1 MRPTYI
7 VPALDRGL
15 AVLEFLSR
23 DGKPATVSEITRQM
37 RLPRASVF
45 RILST
50 LQTRGF
56 VEVDASG
63 KAYQIGPGVLRL
75 GYQYVST
82 RDVVRVGQSEVER
95 LAQRTGVSAHL
106 AVRDGT
112 EIVYVL
118 HALGN
123 SNFVSNLAVGDR
135 LPAHATPTGQL
146 LLSQLSREEISSLY
160 KKGPLET
167 LTDQTPRSRRALMD
181 VLGRAAKRSF
191 VVSHGAVHPGGKSI
205 AAPIFDASGKIIA
218 AIDISGPDQAFEG
231 RNIDN
236 GLLPEVLKT
245 ASTISQRLG
254 YSQDLSR
261 LRR

>member
-1 MRPTYI
+1 

-135 LPAHATPTGQL
+135 LWAHATPTGQL

-160 KKGPLET
+160 KKCSLQN
-167 LTDQTPRSRRALMD
+167 LTDQTRRSRRALMD
-181 VLGRAAKRSF
+181 VLGRAARRSF